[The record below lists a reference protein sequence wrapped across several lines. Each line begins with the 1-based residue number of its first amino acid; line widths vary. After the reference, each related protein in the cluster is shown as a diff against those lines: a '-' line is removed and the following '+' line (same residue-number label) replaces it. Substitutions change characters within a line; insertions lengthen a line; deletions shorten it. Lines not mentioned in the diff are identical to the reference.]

1 MHITGQRESSVHET
15 KATSGIKF
23 SHEVNSS
30 VHKTTSNSNQETSG
44 VIVDQERQLV
54 PGAQQQASQPSPDFN
69 AVPVG
74 FAVSHPGKLNQ
85 ASAGSDTNPQ
95 NAVVVDVAHHSTQHD
110 HVSMDG
116 TSHVGNQAASGLSVS
131 HASHIYEEQQVADI
145 PKSNQ
150 QSSIELSS
158 SISTSSVDNEASAGF
173 VVSHTGT
180 SAQGINTHTNTDA
193 SNVQH
198 RTNNIEMSNVKS
210 KSETSEQFPAV
221 SVASESPAGFAV
233 SYHGPSEAVSNVN
246 VDTGISTQSHTVP
259 QGKGDI
265 AINQKSSV
273 ESFDGQGVPSAV
285 QPQPTGFTVSHPSHF
300 QSNIQGS
307 ENSAA
312 SANVQQES
320 GNTVV
325 HPVQPVAP
333 SVAGVVE
340 QPSVGFAVSHPG
352 QPDTASNTVENSW
365 NPVPTD
371 SKNSGIH
378 QSSQPQQTIQGSS
391 ASSELSQPAIGF
403 VVSHSNK
410 ETTNTKIVNSVQ
422 NNAANINEGTVD
434 YIQNINRVPPT
445 APSNVPTPT
454 SKWSFSVVK
463 PNENGPP
470 SFSFPSA
477 LQNNEIAQQHLNN
490 GVAISS
496 DGEVHADMSSL
507 SSVSS
512 SAHAGVVID
521 NQQSIHVTSSSSSSG
536 SVQHSVNNA
545 GPSDPNLH
553 IRIQTKIA
561 PNVNLQTGRLDMKN
575 MRTRLLLER
584 LRTLR
589 RRIAALRKQKEQ
601 KTKQNLSHI
610 RRHTTTSFEVSSSE
624 VLQPVVTSTVRKKS
638 IHGVKERRM
647 MKIKRAIQQIL
658 TKVKQ
663 RRMKLTPKAVTIITK
678 WIKYFKRMEQK
689 SPNSGMPIMSTKLL
703 QKVQSSVSG
712 SEGIISGGTSFQSSD
727 VVSGATVGEV
737 IPKDTVVS
745 PLFSGRSATVVSAND
760 ASSSRLEMHPVNVN
774 SFEHKTDV
782 TVSKIHKESS
792 KTNSAS
798 NSNDNTSEKV
808 DNVATSASSKGKD
821 DVYHGT

>member
-1 MHITGQRESSVHET
+1 MT
-15 KATSGIKF
+15 
-23 SHEVNSS
+23 
-30 VHKTTSNSNQETSG
+30 
-44 VIVDQERQLV
+44 
-54 PGAQQQASQPSPDFN
+54 
-69 AVPVG
+69 
-74 FAVSHPGKLNQ
+74 
-85 ASAGSDTNPQ
+85 
-95 NAVVVDVAHHSTQHD
+95 
-110 HVSMDG
+110 
-116 TSHVGNQAASGLSVS
+116 
-131 HASHIYEEQQVADI
+131 
-145 PKSNQ
+145 
-150 QSSIELSS
+150 
-158 SISTSSVDNEASAGF
+158 
-173 VVSHTGT
+173 
-180 SAQGINTHTNTDA
+180 
-193 SNVQH
+193 
-198 RTNNIEMSNVKS
+198 NVKS
-210 KSETSEQFPAV
+210 KTNEHAPAV
-221 SVASESPAGFAV
+221 SVASKSPAGFAV
-233 SYHGPSEAVSNVN
+233 SYPGPSEAVSNVN

-259 QGKGDI
+259 QGQGDI

-273 ESFDGQGVPSAV
+273 ESFGGQGVPSAV

-333 SVAGVVE
+333 SVAGVE

-352 QPDTASNTVENSW
+352 QPDTASNTVENLW

-391 ASSELSQPAIGF
+391 ASSDLSQPAIGF

-601 KTKQNLSHI
+601 KTKQNLSHV
-610 RRHTTTSFEVSSSE
+610 RRHTTASFEVSSSE
-624 VLQPVVTSTVRKKS
+624 VLQPVVTSAVRKKS
-638 IHGVKERRM
+638 IHGAKERRM

-663 RRMKLTPKAVTIITK
+663 RRMKLTPKAVKIITK

-689 SPNSGMPIMSTKLL
+689 TSNSGMPIMSTKLL
-703 QKVQSSVSG
+703 QKVQSSVTG
-712 SEGIISGGTSFQSSD
+712 SEGIS
-727 VVSGATVGEV
+727 SGATVGDV

-745 PLFSGRSATVVSAND
+745 PLFSGRSASVVSAND

-782 TVSKIHKESS
+782 IVSKIHKESS

-798 NSNDNTSEKV
+798 NINDNTSDKV
-808 DNVATSASSKGKD
+808 DNVATSASGKGKN